1 LIIICRASSL
11 LFLMSRRSPMS
22 TLFPYTTL
30 FRSVAYFALARKENQ
45 NIAGCFLSEFF
56 NGISDGIKWVP
67 GFFHVVGVVIR
78 IICHGGLG
86 EWSIADLYRIGASG
100 NFNDWGRGAL
110 GIGKM
115 LGE

>member
-1 LIIICRASSL
+1 SAAQHLGG
-11 LFLMSRRSPMS
+11 
-22 TLFPYTTL
+22 
-30 FRSVAYFALARKENQ
+30 VAYFALARKENQ

-100 NFNDWGRGAL
+100 NFNDWGRGAP

-115 LGE
+115 LGECIGVAGGRGYKYF